1 MLLNRVTRLEN
12 ITGNFLLV
20 FLFLSGFSIIFDFF
34 SWFFFISLIIFLLL
48 YLTKNIFNEN
58 KLVFYLI
65 IFSFFIKFF
74 ISEYIYIINEIKGYD
89 FGTIGGSDDVS
100 YFLRGKFIAEFFK
113 NNLSNEIHERFFK
126 RNFFN
131 NDFFY
136 HFNFIINFIDVK
148 INLKEIIKV
157 NFFIYSL
164 SSIIL
169 YNICRN
175 LRFSQKNITLII
187 LLFLIDFKLNFF
199 SNLNLK
205 EIYLIFSSIST
216 IYICHILID
225 NNIRIDYKIITISIF
240 ALILSIFFRFH
251 FFIIN
256 FFLILVSG
264 CINFFYLRN
273 NFKFYKKYLFLCFL
287 VLIIFFLSL
296 SPLESLYMI
305 NDRFYNIYY
314 NISETE
320 NSISNRL
327 FNLKY
332 KENILYFFVHFI
344 SGIVGIFPIYKNL
357 NLYLQISLFAQIWTH
372 LLIIFSSLVLFNF
385 IKNFKTKKLK
395 LKILILI
402 TFLKLCI
409 ILTVSTVATLGSLE
423 FSRYILFLNVVTILF
438 IGLKDNSFDMKRG
451 IVNGILIYVLLNII
465 LLIPYDLLKNIS

>member
-205 EIYLIFSSIST
+205 EIYLILYSI
-216 IYICHILID
+216 
-225 NNIRIDYKIITISIF
+225 
-240 ALILSIFFRFH
+240 
-251 FFIIN
+251 
-256 FFLILVSG
+256 
-264 CINFFYLRN
+264 
-273 NFKFYKKYLFLCFL
+273 
-287 VLIIFFLSL
+287 
-296 SPLESLYMI
+296 
-305 NDRFYNIYY
+305 
-314 NISETE
+314 
-320 NSISNRL
+320 
-327 FNLKY
+327 
-332 KENILYFFVHFI
+332 
-344 SGIVGIFPIYKNL
+344 
-357 NLYLQISLFAQIWTH
+357 
-372 LLIIFSSLVLFNF
+372 
-385 IKNFKTKKLK
+385 
-395 LKILILI
+395 
-402 TFLKLCI
+402 
-409 ILTVSTVATLGSLE
+409 
-423 FSRYILFLNVVTILF
+423 
-438 IGLKDNSFDMKRG
+438 
-451 IVNGILIYVLLNII
+451 
-465 LLIPYDLLKNIS
+465 